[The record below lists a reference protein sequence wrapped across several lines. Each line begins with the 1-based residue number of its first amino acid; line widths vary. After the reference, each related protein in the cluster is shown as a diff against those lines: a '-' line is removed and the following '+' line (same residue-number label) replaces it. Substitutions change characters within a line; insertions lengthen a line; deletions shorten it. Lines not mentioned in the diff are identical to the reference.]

1 MRRALRTVAES
12 VLAFGVVGIVGESFA
27 LLVLF
32 PPKLF
37 PGVETIFSTFVRLV
51 GNGILLIHASSTL
64 LRLILAFLLATSI
77 GVGLGIIIGRYRWA
91 EDFFLPLV
99 RIGNPIPGLAYAPL
113 FVLWFGLGNLPA
125 ILLVAFA
132 AAFPIVLNTW
142 TGVKALKE
150 IWMR

>member
-1 MRRALRTVAES
+1 MRRALVPVAEA
-12 VLAFGVVGIVGESFA
+12 LLRCVVVRILWESFA
-27 LLVLF
+27 LLGPF

-64 LRLILAFLLATSI
+64 LRLILAFLLATLI

-99 RIGNPIPGLAYAPL
+99 SIGNPIPGLAYAPL
-113 FVLWFGLGNLPA
+113 FVLWFGLGKIGRA
-125 ILLVAFA
+125 HV
-132 AAFPIVLNTW
+132 
-142 TGVKALKE
+142 
-150 IWMR
+150 